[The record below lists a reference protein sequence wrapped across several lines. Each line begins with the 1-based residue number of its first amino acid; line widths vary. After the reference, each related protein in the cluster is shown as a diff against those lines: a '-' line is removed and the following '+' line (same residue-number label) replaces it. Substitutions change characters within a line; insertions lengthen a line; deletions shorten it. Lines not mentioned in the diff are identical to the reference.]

1 MKASTIQNREKE
13 KADERLYSSP
23 KSDTPG
29 LNADSSAQLST
40 ISPSSCSPGRS
51 VQGQDGS
58 TLKLYHRS
66 WTGGPLR
73 SLSILTG
80 PLYEMPGL
88 T

>member
-1 MKASTIQNREKE
+1 MKASTIQKRGKE
-13 KADERLYSSP
+13 NADEQLYSSP

-29 LNADSSAQLST
+29 LNADSSAQPST

-51 VQGQDGS
+51 VQGRDGS
-58 TLKLYHRS
+58 TSKPYHQN

-73 SLSILTG
+73 SLSIFTG
-80 PLYEMPGL
+80 SLYEMPGL